1 MFRSHGETLQ
11 KLFLEVRNME
21 EFAALIAIDWADRQ
35 HAICLYDESTG
46 AREHTVVKH
55 TPATLQQWAL
65 ALRTRFA
72 GKPIAVGLEQARG
85 PLIYALLQYDFLVL
99 YPINPAT
106 LAKYRQAFSPALGK
120 DDPTDADYLLDLL
133 QHHRQ
138 RLQAWRPDDE
148 QTRTL
153 RFLVEHRRRLINDR
167 TRISNRLT
175 ALLKSYFP
183 QVLDW
188 FEDVRT
194 LLVCDFLERW
204 PTLAAVQRAR
214 PATLLK
220 FWRAHHSVRAE
231 TNQRRL
237 AEIKTALPLT
247 NDGAVLSSSLLA
259 VKVLVAQLRTTI
271 AAIGEYDRHIE
282 ALCETHADYQLFAS
296 LPGAGNVYA
305 ARLTAAMGS
314 DRRRWTTADELLRFS
329 GIAPVIERSGKQ
341 QWIRWRYFCP
351 KFFRQSFHEYAAES
365 IRHSFW
371 ARAYY
376 AMQRAKG
383 KDHAAVRALAF
394 KWIRIIWKCWQT
406 RTPYNEV
413 IYLESLRKK
422 GSSLLN
428 FAANN
433 PN

>member
-1 MFRSHGETLQ
+1 
-11 KLFLEVRNME
+11 ME
-21 EFAALIAIDWADRQ
+21 EYAALVAIDWADRQ
-35 HAICLYDESTG
+35 HAICLYDAGSG
-46 AREHTVVKH
+46 AREQMVVKH
-55 TPATLQQWAL
+55 TPAALQEWAL
-65 ALRTRFA
+65 NLRTRFA
-72 GKPIAVGLEQARG
+72 GQPIAVCLEQARG

-133 QHHRQ
+133 EHHRQ
-138 RLQAWRPDDE
+138 RFQAWRPDDE
-148 QTRTL
+148 KTRTL
-153 RFLVEHRRRLINDR
+153 RFLVEHRRRLVNDR

-188 FEDVRT
+188 FGDVRT
-194 LLVCDFLERW
+194 LLVCDLLERW
-204 PTLAAVQRAR
+204 PTLDAVQKAR

-220 FWRAHHSVRAE
+220 FWHAHHSVRTE

-237 AEIKTALPLT
+237 TEIKKALPLT
-247 NDGAVLSSSLLA
+247 TDGAVLTSSLLA

-296 LPGAGNVYA
+296 LPGAGDVYA

-314 DRRRWTTADELLRFS
+314 DRTRWTTADQLLCFS

-351 KFFRQSFHEYAAES
+351 TFFRQSFHEYAAES
-365 IRHSFW
+365 VRHSFW

-376 AMQRAKG
+376 TMQRAKG
-383 KDHAAVRALAF
+383 KDHQAAVRALAF

-406 RTPYNEV
+406 RTPYNEI

-428 FAANN
+428 FVANN

>member
-1 MFRSHGETLQ
+1 
-11 KLFLEVRNME
+11 ME
-21 EFAALIAIDWADRQ
+21 EYAALVAIDWADRQ
-35 HAICLYDESTG
+35 HAVCLYDGSKGT
-46 AREHTVVKH
+46 REHTVVKQ
-55 TPATLQQWAL
+55 TPAALQEWAL
-65 ALRTRFA
+65 SLRTRFA
-72 GKPIAVGLEQARG
+72 GQRIAVCLEQARG

-133 QHHRQ
+133 EHHRQ

-148 QTRTL
+148 KTRTL
-153 RFLVEHRRRLINDR
+153 RLLVEHRRRLVNDR

-188 FEDVRT
+188 FGDVRT

-204 PTLAAVQRAR
+204 PTLAAVQKAR

-220 FWRAHHSVRAE
+220 FWHAHHSVRTE

-247 NDGAVLSSSLLA
+247 TDGAVLTSSLLA

-296 LPGAGNVYA
+296 LPGAGDVYA

-314 DRRRWTTADELLRFS
+314 DRSRWTTVDQLLCFS
-329 GIAPVIERSGKQ
+329 GVAPVIERSGKQ

-351 KFFRQSFHEYAAES
+351 TFFRQSFHEYAAES
-365 IRHSFW
+365 VRHSFW

-376 AMQRAKG
+376 TMQRSKG
-383 KDHAAVRALAF
+383 KDHNAAVRALAF

-428 FAANN
+428 FVANN
-433 PN
+433 PT

>member
-1 MFRSHGETLQ
+1 MKEY
-11 KLFLEVRNME
+11 
-21 EFAALIAIDWADRQ
+21 AALIAIDWADRQ
-35 HAICLYDESTG
+35 HAICLYDAGTG
-46 AREHTVVKH
+46 KREHSVVKH
-55 TPATLQQWAL
+55 TPAALQDWAL
-65 ALRTRFA
+65 SLRTRF
-72 GKPIAVGLEQARG
+72 GVQPLAVCLEQSRG
-85 PLIYALLQYDFLVL
+85 PLIYALMQYDFLVL

-106 LAKYRQAFSPALGK
+106 LAKYRQAFSLALGK
-120 DDPTDADYLLDLL
+120 DDPSDADYLLDLL
-133 QHHRQ
+133 EHHRQ
-138 RLQAWRPDDE
+138 RLTPWRPDDE
-148 QTRTL
+148 KTRTL

-167 TRISNRLT
+167 TRTTNRLT
-175 ALLKSYFP
+175 ALLKGYFP

-188 FEDVRT
+188 FDDLSTV
-194 LLVCDFLERW
+194 LVCDLLERW
-204 PTLAAVQRAR
+204 PTLFTLQKAR
-214 PATLLK
+214 PTTINR
-220 FWRAHHSVRAE
+220 FFRSHHSVRAG

-237 AEIKTALPLT
+237 AEIKTAVPLT
-247 NDGAVLSSSLLA
+247 TDGAVLNSSTLL

-271 AAIGEYDRHIE
+271 AAIAEYDRHIE
-282 ALCETHADYQLFAS
+282 ALCQTHADYQLFAS

-305 ARLTAAMGS
+305 ARLTAAMGT
-314 DRRRWTTADELLRFS
+314 DRSRWTTADELLRFS
-329 GIAPVIERSGKQ
+329 GVAPVSERSGKQ

-376 AMQRAKG
+376 ALQRAKG
-383 KDHAAVRALAF
+383 KGHHAAVRALCF

-413 IYLESLRKK
+413 LYLESLRKK

>member
-1 MFRSHGETLQ
+1 
-11 KLFLEVRNME
+11 ME
-21 EFAALIAIDWADRQ
+21 EYAALIAIDWADRQ
-35 HAICLYDESTG
+35 HAICLYELSSG
-46 AREHTVVKH
+46 KREQTVVKH
-55 TPATLQQWAL
+55 TPAALQEWAL
-65 ALRTRFA
+65 TLRTRFA
-72 GKPIAVGLEQARG
+72 GQPLAVCLEQARG

-133 QHHRQ
+133 QYHRQ
-138 RLQAWRPDDE
+138 RLTPWRPDDE
-148 QTRTL
+148 KTRTL
-153 RFLVEHRRRLINDR
+153 RFLVEHRRRLVNDQ
-167 TRISNRLT
+167 TRVSNRLT
-175 ALLKSYFP
+175 ALLKGYFP

-188 FEDVRT
+188 FEDIRT

-204 PTLAAVQRAR
+204 ATLSAVQKAR

-220 FWRAHHSVRAE
+220 FFQAHHSVRAA

-237 AEIKTALPLT
+237 AEIKSAVPLT
-247 NDGAVLSSSLLA
+247 DDGAVISSSTLL
-259 VKVLVAQLRTTI
+259 VKVLVAQLRTVI
-271 AAIGEYDRHIE
+271 AAIAEYDRHIE
-282 ALCETHADYQLFAS
+282 ALCQTHADYELFAS

-314 DRRRWTTADELLRFS
+314 DRSRWTTADQLLRFS
-329 GIAPVIERSGKQ
+329 GVAPVIERSGKQ

-383 KDHAAVRALAF
+383 KGHHAAVRALAF

-406 RTPYNEV
+406 RTPYIELK
-413 IYLESLRKK
+413 YLESLRKK
-422 GSSLLN
+422 SSPLLL

-433 PN
+433 PA

>member
-1 MFRSHGETLQ
+1 
-11 KLFLEVRNME
+11 ME

-55 TPATLQQWAL
+55 TPAALSDWAL
-65 ALRTRFA
+65 ALRSRF
-72 GKPIAVGLEQARG
+72 GGQPIAVCLEQARG

-133 QHHRQ
+133 QHHRE
-138 RLQAWRPDDE
+138 RLQPWRPDDE
-148 QTRTL
+148 KTRTL

-167 TRISNRLT
+167 TRTSNRLT

-194 LLVCDFLERW
+194 LLVCDLLERW
-204 PTLAAVQRAR
+204 PTLSALQQAR
-214 PATLLK
+214 PTTLLK

-237 AEIKTALPLT
+237 AELKTAVPLT
-247 NDGAVLSSSLLA
+247 NDSAVLSSSMLA

-282 ALCETHADYQLFAS
+282 ALCQTHADYQLFAS

-305 ARLTAAMGS
+305 ARLTAALGS
-314 DRRRWTTADELLRFS
+314 DRTRWTTADELLRFS
-329 GIAPVIERSGKQ
+329 GVAPVIERSGKQ

-365 IRHSFW
+365 IHHSFW

-383 KDHAAVRALAF
+383 KGHHAAVRALCF